1 MEQPFLIKWCVR
13 EYFLLYIRGESR
25 DRQVI
30 EESCAAAVSQGGVG
44 ELETDKSGRRH
55 EGLLNAP
62 TLSKSYPLM
71 GRRLMEGF
79 ACRWTGCLHS
89 REEDSQVK

>member
-1 MEQPFLIKWCVR
+1 MLR
-13 EYFLLYIRGESR
+13 IRGESR

-44 ELETDKSGRRH
+44 ELETDKSGRRQ

-89 REEDSQVK
+89 QEEDSHVCTAEGHSLENCP